1 MKKSLFILGLF
12 AVAGSANA
20 VILYTGGTITENF
33 DGLISTGTTT
43 GMFSSTAGVQTAITG
58 TTFDGAKIGGTGTT
72 NMNLIA
78 NDGSS
83 NTGAIHSL
91 GQVGSGERA
100 LGMLA
105 SGTNIAGV
113 GVEIRNVTGLSLT
126 SMTVS
131 FTQENWRTS
140 STAVNTM
147 VAAWGRTGG
156 GMTSSDYLTNA
167 NMAAV
172 NPLDLVGPPFVTTNG
187 AIDGNNALNQVAK
200 THTFTF
206 TTPLAAGDS
215 VFIRWSDFNDGG
227 NDANIAL
234 DQFSVT
240 ATAVP
245 EPATMAAL
253 GLGVAAL
260 LRRRKK

>member
-20 VILYTGGTITENF
+20 VMIYTGGTISENF
-33 DGLISTGTTT
+33 DGLISSGQTT
-43 GMFSSTAGVQTAITG
+43 GLFSATAGVQSAITG
-58 TTFDGAKIGGTGTT
+58 TTFDGAKIAGTGTS

-91 GQVGSGERA
+91 GQTGSGERA
-100 LGMLA
+100 LGMIA
-105 SGTNIAGV
+105 SGTNIAAV
-113 GVEIRNVTGLSLT
+113 GVEIRNGSGSALS
-126 SMTVS
+126 SMTIS
-131 FTQENWRTS
+131 FTQENWRS
-140 STAVNTM
+140 STSTINTM

-156 GMTSSDYLTNA
+156 GMTSADYLTNA
-167 NMAAV
+167 GMTGV
-172 NPLDLVGPPFVTTNG
+172 SQLDMVGPAFVTTNG
-187 AIDGNNALNQVAK
+187 ALDGNDPLNQVVL

-206 TTPLAAGDS
+206 TTALADGDS
-215 VFIRWSDFNDGG
+215 VFIRWSDFNDVG
-227 NDANIAL
+227 NDANLAL
-234 DQFSVT
+234 DQFNVT